1 MPQNSDITVER
12 NSDSIDLKSSIANIL
27 NIKKDGS
34 IKTNSSVSFV
44 SKNNSS
50 LGFEMGIMLDGSEI
64 AKLTYITSSTLSV
77 EKTSGSPLKNTPTIL
92 SSGFSIGSI
101 VYNPS
106 NPSIT
111 GYKVYKTTDKTE
123 LDETK
128 SGPSG
133 IDGIGSLA
141 EIPSVGWQG
150 DNTMMLAYAA

>member
-1 MPQNSDITVER
+1 
-12 NSDSIDLKSSIANIL
+12 
-27 NIKKDGS
+27 
-34 IKTNSSVSFV
+34 
-44 SKNNSS
+44 
-50 LGFEMGIMLDGSEI
+50 MLDGSEI
-64 AKLTYITSSTLSV
+64 AKLTYITSSSLSV
-77 EKTSGSPLKNTPTIL
+77 AKLNSSPLKNTPTIL

-106 NPSIT
+106 NPNIT
-111 GYKVYKTTDKTE
+111 GYKVYKTTDKAE